1 VNDDDDDDF
10 DEGASAKQEA
20 RAVRVA
26 SSSPLTIAAAAKP
39 LSELSAHPSSE
50 DEEACSTRAL
60 ASRARVNGGINSTD
74 PHGSQKEAKEKPQN
88 ENDDDDNAENRPIRV
103 VDCDPSISLSSSI
116 PEHCAAS
123 REEDDRRARS
133 GQHPLSLVEQYVR
146 SYALNLPSPSGKS
159 HRKKAAGRT
168 PPPMHPHHHQ
178 RSATRRGGGT
188 PPTAGPSPSTSK
200 WSGPP
205 RSNITTASPAR
216 SERRRLLDDALSK
229 AAAAASPASPA
240 SSSASSAAAA
250 AAALTGG
257 PWADSPRSH
266 HPVMLRCLNAPS
278 VTAAE
283 LWEQAHNDHRTTA
296 ATDPKSTAAP
306 HHHHDVPTAASPR
319 SHGSSSHGGTAAHF
333 HEIDPA
339 TVALLGDRKRYRV
352 DVDVDDSANEQ
363 SADDS
368 RKETSAAS
376 MHVPP
381 SSSSYSIR
389 IVHEL
394 TGRVG
399 TTIPV
404 ATLVAKATSPSHQ
417 LDRDDKED
425 ACEEPSEKRRK
436 VMPPPPFMGDD
447 FAPEDPPGSC
457 PLHTALSGVCS
468 AVKKAKGA
476 VLLLSPPR
484 PVAAARTKTTAP
496 TPATTE
502 PELHRSERGRLV

>member
-1 VNDDDDDDF
+1 VNDDDDDAD
-10 DEGASAKQEA
+10 DCEEGESARQEA
-20 RAVRVA
+20 RAVCVA
-26 SSSPLTIAAAAKP
+26 SSSPLMIAAAAKP
-39 LSELSAHPSSE
+39 SSVLSAHPSSV
-50 DEEACSTRAL
+50 DEPCSTRAL
-60 ASRARVNGGINSTD
+60 ASRARVNGGINSTNTD
-74 PHGSQKEAKEKPQN
+74 PHGSQKETKDKQDN

-103 VDCDPSISLSSSI
+103 VDCDRSASVPSSI
-116 PEHCAAS
+116 PEHRVAS

-159 HRKKAAGRT
+159 HRKKATGRT
-168 PPPMHPHHHQ
+168 PPPPPRPHHQ
-178 RSATRRGGGT
+178 RSGTRRGGGT
-188 PPTAGPSPSTSK
+188 PPAAGPSPSASK
-200 WSGPP
+200 RSGPP

-216 SERRRLLDDALSK
+216 SERRRLRADALSK
-229 AAAAASPASPA
+229 ATAASPG
-240 SSSASSAAAA
+240 SSSSSAAAATA

-257 PWADSPRSH
+257 PWADSPRSN

-283 LWEQAHNDHRTTA
+283 LWEQANNDDRTTA
-296 ATDPKSTAAP
+296 ATDTKSTTAP
-306 HHHHDVPTAASPR
+306 HHQHYDPTAASPL

-333 HEIDPA
+333 HEMDPA

-352 DVDVDDSANEQ
+352 DVDDSTTSNE
-363 SADDS
+363 
-368 RKETSAAS
+368 SAAP
-376 MHVPP
+376 MAVPP
-381 SSSSYSIR
+381 SSSSSYSIR

-417 LDRDDKED
+417 LDNDENDDGS
-425 ACEEPSEKRRK
+425 AQPSEKRRK
-436 VMPPPPFMGDD
+436 VMPPPFMCDD
-447 FAPEDPPGSC
+447 YFAPEDPPGSC

-484 PVAAARTKTTAP
+484 PSTAGAKSTATTRAAAEA
-496 TPATTE
+496 
-502 PELHRSERGRLV
+502 ELHRSERGRLV